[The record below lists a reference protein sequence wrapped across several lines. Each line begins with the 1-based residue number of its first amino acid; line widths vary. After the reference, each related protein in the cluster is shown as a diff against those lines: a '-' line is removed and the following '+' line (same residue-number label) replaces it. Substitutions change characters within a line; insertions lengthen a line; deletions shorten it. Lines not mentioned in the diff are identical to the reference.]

1 MDIIVDANIFM
12 AVILNESDNGNIIE
26 ATKGVNFVAP
36 EILPYEIGNALSS
49 AVKRKHVTETEA
61 PAAYRIF
68 EEIPVR
74 KTEVDIYQALVL
86 AGRFNIYAYDAYYLE
101 VARRLDL
108 PLFTLDVKMQE
119 IAKTLNIK
127 IWKI

>member
-1 MDIIVDANIFM
+1 M
-12 AVILNESDNGNIIE
+12 
-26 ATKGVNFVAP
+26 
-36 EILPYEIGNALSS
+36 LP
-49 AVKRKHVTETEA
+49 KRKRRLHTGF
-61 PAAYRIF
+61 F